1 MILRDFLQFC
11 QVLLW
16 YCFHTVS
23 ETISILSFMKDV
35 KILDLFRANN
45 RDFQQILD
53 DPLLL
58 IESAIYK

>member
-16 YCFHTVS
+16 YCFYTVS
-23 ETISILSFMKDV
+23 ETISILSFMKENV

-45 RDFQQILD
+45 RVNKFWMIL
-53 DPLLL
+53 
-58 IESAIYK
+58 YF